1 MCPPSLFFEHPMH
14 NTGHPT
20 GSWYRAT
27 VDTPPVRPRLEGAM
41 DVEVGIVGGGY
52 TGLGAALELASKGIR
67 VAVLEGADIGS
78 GASGRNGG
86 QIHTG
91 QRIDPETLSV
101 QVGADAARQLWD
113 MAEDAKASLQALIK
127 QHGIDCELKS
137 GLIHAWHKPQFA
149 DDDRAYA
156 DFVRREY
163 GYDKVSLLDRTAVAA
178 ELGTDVYHG
187 GIHDA
192 GGGHLHPLKLALGLA
207 QAAETAGA
215 SLFEHSKVSR
225 IDLAATRPVLHT
237 AHGRLTCD
245 TVLLCGNGYMEG
257 LDDTVNARVMPINNF
272 ILVTEPLK
280 DPAVLPHD
288 YAAADSRFVVNYWRK
303 TPDNRLLFGGGEN
316 YTPWFPR
323 DIAGMVRRNMLK
335 IYPHLADIAV
345 THAWGGTLAIT
356 LSRAPFV
363 RRLGANVFVS
373 AGYSGQGVVL
383 APYFGKLLAHAATG
397 DGRDI
402 ELLSRLTTPAFFGGR
417 LLRWPALV
425 AGLSYYALRD
435 RL

>member
-1 MCPPSLFFEHPMH
+1 MH
-14 NTGHPT
+14 NTGHPA

-27 VDTPPVRPRLEGAM
+27 VDAPPVRPRLEGEAQ
-41 DVEVGIVGGGY
+41 VEVGIVGGGY
-52 TGLGAALELASKGIR
+52 TGLGAALELASKGIG
-67 VAVLEGADIGS
+67 VAVLEAADIGS

-91 QRIDPETLSV
+91 QRIDPETLSA
-101 QVGADAARQLWD
+101 QLGADTARQLWD
-113 MAEDAKASLQALIK
+113 MAEDAKAGLYGLIE

-137 GLIHAWHKPQFA
+137 GLVHAWHKPQFA

-156 DFVRREY
+156 GFVRTHY
-163 GYDKVSLLDRTAVAA
+163 GYDKLSLLSKASVAA

-187 GIHDA
+187 GIYDA
-192 GGGHLHPLKLALGLA
+192 GGGHLHPLKLALGMA
-207 QAAETAGA
+207 RAAESSGA
-215 SLFEHSKVSR
+215 ILFEHSKVSR
-225 IDLAATRPVLHT
+225 IDTAGAHPVLHT
-237 AHGRLTCD
+237 EYGRLTCD

-257 LDDTVNARVMPINNF
+257 LDDTVDARVMPINNF
-272 ILVTEPLK
+272 ILVTEPLTN
-280 DPAVLPHD
+280 PAILPHD

-316 YTPWFPR
+316 YTPWFPK

-335 IYPHLADIAV
+335 IYPQLADVAV

-363 RRLGANVFVS
+363 RRLSRSVFVS

-383 APYFGKLLAHAATG
+383 APWFGKLLARAVTG
-397 DGRDI
+397 DDRDI
-402 ELLSRLTTPAFFGGR
+402 ELLSRLPTAAFFGGR

>member
-1 MCPPSLFFEHPMH
+1 MH
-14 NTGHPT
+14 NLGHPA

-27 VDTPPVRPRLEGAM
+27 VDTPPARPRLEG
-41 DVEVGIVGGGY
+41 DVAVDVGIVGGGY
-52 TGLGAALELASKGIR
+52 TGLGAALELASKGVR
-67 VAVLEGADIGS
+67 VAVLEGAGIGS

-91 QRIDPETLSV
+91 QRLDPETLTA
-101 QVGADAARQLWD
+101 QLGADAARQLWD
-113 MAEDAKASLQALIK
+113 MAEDAKASLHALVA

-137 GLIHAWHKPQFA
+137 GLIHAWHKPRFA
-149 DDDRAYA
+149 EDDLAYA
-156 DFVRREY
+156 TFVRNSY
-163 GYDKVSLLDRTAVAA
+163 GYDKVSVMGRDAVAS

-187 GIHDA
+187 GLFDA
-192 GGGHLHPLKLALGLA
+192 GGGHLHPLKLALGMA
-207 QAAETAGA
+207 RAAEAA
-215 SLFEHSKVSR
+215 SATLFEQSKVLRVENAGS
-225 IDLAATRPVLHT
+225 RPVLHT
-237 AHGRLTCD
+237 QHGRLACN

-257 LDDTVNARVMPINNF
+257 LNDTVDARVMPINNF
-272 ILVTEPLK
+272 ILVTEPLG

-288 YAAADSRFVVNYWRK
+288 VAAADSRFVVNYWRK

-316 YTPWFPR
+316 YLPWFPR

-335 IYPHLADIAV
+335 IYPQLGDVAV

-356 LSRAPFV
+356 LNRAPFV
-363 RRLGANVFVS
+363 RRLSRSIFVS

-383 APYFGKLLAHAATG
+383 APYFGKLLARAVIG
-397 DGRDI
+397 DAHDV
-402 ELLSRLTTPAFFGGR
+402 ELLSRLPVPAFFGGR

>member
-1 MCPPSLFFEHPMH
+1 ML
-14 NTGHPT
+14 NTGHPA

-27 VDTPPVRPRLEGAM
+27 VEMPPVRPRLEGEVS
-41 DVEVGIVGGGY
+41 VEVGIVGGGF
-52 TGLGAALELASKGIR
+52 TGLGAALELASKGVK

-91 QRIDPETLSV
+91 QRIDPETLSRH
-101 QVGADAARQLWD
+101 VGADAARQLWD
-113 MAEDAKASLQALIK
+113 MAEDAKASLHTLIAR
-127 QHGIDCELKS
+127 HGIDCELKS

-149 DDDRAYA
+149 GDDRAYA
-156 DFVRREY
+156 DYVRKHY
-163 GYDKVSLLDRTAVAA
+163 GYDKVSLLDRAEVAR
-178 ELGTDVYHG
+178 ELGTGVYHG

-192 GGGHLHPLKLALGLA
+192 GAGHLHPLKLVLGMA
-207 QAAETAGA
+207 RAAESAGA
-215 SLFEHSKVSR
+215 TLFEQSR
-225 IDLAATRPVLHT
+225 VLRTDTTGARPVLHT
-237 AHGRLTCD
+237 DHGRLTCD

-257 LDDTVNARVMPINNF
+257 LDDTVDARVMPINNF
-272 ILVTEPLK
+272 ILVTEPL
-280 DPAVLPHD
+280 DDTAILPHD
-288 YAAADSRFVVNYWRK
+288 VAAADSRFVVNYWRK

-316 YTPWFPR
+316 YTPWFPK

-335 IYPHLADIAV
+335 IYPQLADVVV

-363 RRLGANVFVS
+363 RQLSRNIFVS

-383 APYFGKLLAHAATG
+383 APYFGKLLARAVTG
-397 DGRDI
+397 NADDV
-402 ELLSRLTTPAFFGGR
+402 ELLSRLPTPAFFGGR

>member
-1 MCPPSLFFEHPMH
+1 MQ
-14 NTGHPT
+14 NTGHPA

-27 VDTPPVRPRLEGAM
+27 VETPPVRPRLEGEAH
-41 DVEVGIVGGGY
+41 VEVGIVGGGY

-91 QRIDPETLSV
+91 QRIDPETLST
-101 QVGADAARQLWD
+101 QLGADAARQLWD
-113 MAEDAKASLQALIK
+113 MAEDAKASLYGLIAE
-127 QHGIDCELKS
+127 HGIDCELKH

-149 DDDRAYA
+149 GDDRAYA
-156 DFVRREY
+156 DFVRTHY
-163 GYDKVSLLDRTAVAA
+163 GYDKVSLLSKDAVAA
-178 ELGTDVYHG
+178 ELGTNVYHG
-187 GIHDA
+187 GLYDA
-192 GGGHLHPLKLALGLA
+192 GGGHLHPLKLVLGMA
-207 QAAETAGA
+207 RAAEDLGA
-215 SLFEHSKVSR
+215 TLFERSKVSR
-225 IDLAATRPVLHT
+225 IDRAGSRPVLHT
-237 AHGRLTCD
+237 AHGRLACD

-257 LDDTVNARVMPINNF
+257 LDDTVDAHVMPINNF
-272 ILVTEPLK
+272 ILVTEPLN
-280 DPAVLPHD
+280 DPAILPHD
-288 YAAADSRFVVNYWRK
+288 LAAADSRFVVNYWRK

-316 YTPWFPR
+316 YTPWFPK
-323 DIAGMVRRNMLK
+323 DIAGMVRRNMAK
-335 IYPHLADIAV
+335 IYPQLADVAV

-363 RRLGANVFVS
+363 RRLGANVLVS

-383 APYFGKLLAHAATG
+383 APWFGKLLARAAMG

-402 ELLSRLTTPAFFGGR
+402 ELLSRLPTPAFFGGR